1 MNTSRIMMVDKF
13 MTMIRLLIVILNFSK
28 LCHCDETC
36 FHETSLETLAAN
48 YHFKSVCSSDHIS
61 DALRSDV
68 QCGPVPIVVTL
79 PWPNATDVQQMTP
92 THITVQ
98 RYFIHIYLL

>member
-1 MNTSRIMMVDKF
+1 MMVDKF

-68 QCGPVPIVVTL
+68 QCGVHDFCYKRGAGKVIDGWVKSK
-79 PWPNATDVQQMTP
+79 
-92 THITVQ
+92 H
-98 RYFIHIYLL
+98 